1 MAFSNR
7 WITADGTFQNDPITI
22 RYRDG
27 IEDERVSGTY
37 PHCIQIV
44 WEAADV
50 DVDTGYPSQNELIKI
65 DAFNQKLMQAVE
77 AKPSGLLVMV
87 LTSQGVNQWILYAKS
102 NEQVT
107 AALDTIP
114 TDTGLYPIE
123 VTSEEDE
130 DWTIFMQLRDAIKTE
145 P

>member
-27 IEDERVSGTY
+27 VEDEKGSGQY

-44 WEAADV
+44 WEASDV
-50 DVDTGYPSQNELIKI
+50 DADTGYPNQAELIKI
-65 DAFNQKLMQAVE
+65 DAFNQKLMQAIE
-77 AKPSGLLVMV
+77 SKPCGLLVMV
-87 LTSQGVNQWILYAKS
+87 LTSQGINQWILYATS
-102 NEQVT
+102 NEEVT
-107 AALDTIP
+107 LALDSIP

-123 VTSEEDE
+123 VSSEEDA
-130 DWTIFMQLRDAIKTE
+130 DWLVFTQLRDAIKTQ
-145 P
+145 